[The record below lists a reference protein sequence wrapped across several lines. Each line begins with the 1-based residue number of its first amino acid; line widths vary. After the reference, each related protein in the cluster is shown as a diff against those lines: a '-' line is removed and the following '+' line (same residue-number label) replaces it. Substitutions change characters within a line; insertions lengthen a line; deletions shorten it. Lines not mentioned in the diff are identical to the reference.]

1 MNKTEIVKKASS
13 AFGKVNIKLRKH
25 SPELLIAAGV
35 VGTVVSTVLA
45 CKATTK
51 LSTIPVSYTHLDVY
65 KRQQDKYCPDCKEKL
80 KRYDTVKR
88 IVRGKDH
95 SKKLVAIERY
105 KCPKCKTI
113 HRDLPEYLYPFKH
126 YESDIIDGV
135 RCV

>member
-51 LSTIPVSYTHLDVY
+51 LSTILD
-65 KRQQDKYCPDCKEKL
+65 E
-80 KRYDTVKR
+80 
-88 IVRGKDH
+88 
-95 SKKLVAIERY
+95 SKNNIETIH
-105 KCPKCKTI
+105 KCKNDKEIVPRTTAGAYSFTI
-113 HRDLPEYLYPFKH
+113 LTPVCAYTIAKSFLASSWEYR
-126 YESDIIDGV
+126 SSIS
-135 RCV
+135 